1 IPHLLEEQAERAPDA
16 LAIIAPERPPLTYG
30 RLWRHIV
37 EVVRTLRAMGVG
49 RHDRVAL
56 VLPNGPEMAVAFL
69 AIAASATCAPFN
81 PAYSAN
87 ECDQYL
93 ANLGVKAL
101 IMQAGMDL
109 PARAVAHA
117 RCLPIIELSP
127 RLEAEAGLF
136 TLASKAPTCAA
147 SHEFAQTDD
156 VALLL

>member
-1 IPHLLEEQAERAPDA
+1 MSHMLAAAQVPNAPQLLCIPHLLEEQAERAPDA
-16 LAIIAPERPPLTYG
+16 LAIIAPERPRLTYG

-109 PARAVAHA
+109 PAR
-117 RCLPIIELSP
+117 
-127 RLEAEAGLF
+127 
-136 TLASKAPTCAA
+136 
-147 SHEFAQTDD
+147 
-156 VALLL
+156 